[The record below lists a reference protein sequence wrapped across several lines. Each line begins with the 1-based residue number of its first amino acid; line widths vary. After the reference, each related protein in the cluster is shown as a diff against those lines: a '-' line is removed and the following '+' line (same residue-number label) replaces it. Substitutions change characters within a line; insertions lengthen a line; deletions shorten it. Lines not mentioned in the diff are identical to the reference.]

1 MGAYI
6 YNDGDRTVANIAARN
21 ALATKFEGMVVT
33 VNDAIAD
40 ILTGGGVAKYQWNA
54 TTERWM
60 LIWKETVDNLN
71 FFNDS
76 AVIVNGKVTATY
88 YPSSQIVWNVLIID
102 SVIGAIVA
110 EFAQPPVSGNEITLG
125 TNDFDGKTLY
135 FTYAYGAIEANV
147 RAITDSVI
155 GW

>member
-6 YNDGDRTVANIAARN
+6 YNDGDRTVATIADRN
-21 ALATKFEGMVVT
+21 AIVTKFEGMVVT

-40 ILTGGGVAKYQWNA
+40 VLTGGGVAKYQWSA
-54 TTERWM
+54 TAERWL
-60 LIWKETVDNLN
+60 LIWKETVDNLT

-76 AVIVNGKVTATY
+76 SVIVNGIATATH
-88 YPSSQIVWNVLIID
+88 YPASQVVWNSLIIRVND
-102 SVIGAIVA
+102 GLVVA
-110 EFAQPPVSGNEITLG
+110 ELNQLPVNGTDIAIG
-125 TNDFDGKTLY
+125 TNAFDGETLY

-147 RAITDSVI
+147 RSITDSPI